1 MEIPMDLMHIIKE
14 RRSVR
19 NFTEQEI
26 PEALL
31 ELLLEAVRW
40 SPSWANTQCWEV
52 IAVKETEIKEKLQT
66 TIVPKNPATKAILAA
81 PVLLAFCGKKKSSG
95 YYNQVAATKFGDWM
109 MFDLG
114 IAVQSLCLTAHAHG
128 LGSVIVGLFDHDAA
142 GKILQV
148 PDGYETVVL
157 VPLGY
162 PNKIP
167 SAPKR
172 KEITEFTHH
181 ELF

>member
-1 MEIPMDLMHIIKE
+1 MDLISKVKE

-19 NFTEQEI
+19 NFIEKEI
-26 PEALL
+26 PQDILNQ
-31 ELLLEAVRW
+31 LLEAVRW

-52 IAVKETEIKEKLQT
+52 IIVKDNTVRENLKAVIA
-66 TIVPKNPATKAILAA
+66 PKNPATNAIVSA
-81 PVLLAFCGKKKSSG
+81 PLLLAFCGKKNSAG
-95 YYNQVAATKFGDWM
+95 FYNNVAVTKFGDWM

-114 IAVQSLCLTAHAHG
+114 IAVQTLCLAAHSYG

-148 PDGYETVVL
+148 PDGYETMVL

-167 SAPKR
+167 SPPKR
-172 KEITEFTHH
+172 REVEEFTHH